1 MLIFHSLVLLLC
13 THLSALHFHCVLFV
27 RCAGT
32 GDREGDS
39 YQGVNVDDGTE
50 AVGAVGQLVHQT
62 TPLHVCLGRCLY
74 HSLQGDNT
82 VYPCLYPSV
91 LLIMGVGCISWE

>member
-1 MLIFHSLVLLLC
+1 MFLLPGLR
-13 THLSALHFHCVLFV
+13 FHCV

-50 AVGAVGQLVHQT
+50 AVGAVGQLVYQT
-62 TPLHVCLGRCLY
+62 TPLHVCLGSCLSY
-74 HSLQGDNT
+74 PYEGLLLYCPNVCLHNT
-82 VYPCLYPSV
+82 NLKVVHCQCV
-91 LLIMGVGCISWE
+91 VTGVIVGQWRER